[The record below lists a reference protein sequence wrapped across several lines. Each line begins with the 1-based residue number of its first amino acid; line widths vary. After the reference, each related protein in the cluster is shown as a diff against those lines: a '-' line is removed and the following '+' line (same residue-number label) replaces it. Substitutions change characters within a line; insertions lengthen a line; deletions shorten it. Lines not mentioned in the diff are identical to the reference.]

1 MSVAELEIENRY
13 REATHDGY
21 FDGFDET
28 ALTPRDLEPFPSCL
42 VCLRNGHRNA
52 AAKNRLIE
60 AISSGLP
67 VKVLLQRDD
76 ILEDL
81 PIAGGKFA
89 FGIESLQLPAMALG
103 LNTAYVVQASGSH
116 LHAPNGAIDNGMRY
130 HGPALFSVFSG
141 AGRKASRAARN
152 APGLGA
158 YLRSAA
164 AMESRAFPVFSYDSA
179 ARADWAARFRVAD
192 NPQAEADWPVHG
204 IAYEDE
210 DLQWV
215 TEEIAFTFVDFVARD
230 KRYAECFAPV
240 SRGAWHGSMVPT
252 RDFLALNDEEA
263 HGKVPYV
270 LLVDESNRL
279 HRAVVNDR
287 LIDAAR
293 RCAAFWRGLQELGG
307 IGNSHAQALLE
318 KEKAAWAEAKA
329 RDIEA
334 SKGGD
339 APATEQP
346 VADVPVDLE
355 AAAVVE
361 APAPVKDLEAV
372 SPDEAYIET
381 PRCTTCH
388 ECIEINTKMFAYDD
402 NMQAY
407 LTDLEAGSFR
417 QLVEAAENC
426 QVAIIH
432 PENRGTIANPAWTSL
447 SVARIH
453 SPKRPIRTSESLVQ
467 YRRERTYR

>member
-192 NPQAEADWPVHG
+192 NPQAEAD
-204 IAYEDE
+204 
-210 DLQWV
+210 
-215 TEEIAFTFVDFVARD
+215 
-230 KRYAECFAPV
+230 
-240 SRGAWHGSMVPT
+240 
-252 RDFLALNDEEA
+252 
-263 HGKVPYV
+263 
-270 LLVDESNRL
+270 
-279 HRAVVNDR
+279 
-287 LIDAAR
+287 
-293 RCAAFWRGLQELGG
+293 
-307 IGNSHAQALLE
+307 
-318 KEKAAWAEAKA
+318 
-329 RDIEA
+329 
-334 SKGGD
+334 
-339 APATEQP
+339 
-346 VADVPVDLE
+346 
-355 AAAVVE
+355 
-361 APAPVKDLEAV
+361 
-372 SPDEAYIET
+372 
-381 PRCTTCH
+381 
-388 ECIEINTKMFAYDD
+388 
-402 NMQAY
+402 
-407 LTDLEAGSFR
+407 
-417 QLVEAAENC
+417 
-426 QVAIIH
+426 
-432 PENRGTIANPAWTSL
+432 
-447 SVARIH
+447 
-453 SPKRPIRTSESLVQ
+453 
-467 YRRERTYR
+467 